1 MRKRYTARTLAS
13 EIVMLAVCIVFFIPI
28 YYLFVST
35 FKTKKE
41 IVEAP
46 LALPGSLNLSN
57 YLRALELMDFS
68 RHFVNSLLITSVSV
82 VLIVVLGSMAAYAIA
97 RRPNRFTRFLRL
109 YFLVGFMVPLQ
120 TTMLPLFLIMKHLGM
135 INTYQGLILLHS
147 NGAVFALFLYTGFI
161 RAMPRD
167 LEEAAFVD
175 GAGVL
180 RTFWRI
186 VFPLLRPVTATLV
199 IFNTI
204 WIWNDFLLSF
214 LFLYSND
221 KSTLIMQVYNGV
233 GLWWTDWSIMMP
245 VLVLAVTPMI
255 IFYLFMQRHIVAGLA
270 AGSLRG

>member
-1 MRKRYTARTLAS
+1 MRKKYTLATLFT
-13 EIVMLAVCIVFFIPI
+13 ECIMLGLCIIFFIPI

-46 LALPGSLNLSN
+46 LALPTSLNLSN
-57 YLRALELMDFS
+57 YIRALELMDFS
-68 RHFVNSLLITSVSV
+68 RHFFNSLLITSVSV
-82 VLIVVLGSMAAYAIA
+82 VLIVVLGSMAAYVIA
-97 RRPNRFTRFLRL
+97 RRPNRFTRFLRW

-120 TTMLPLFLIMKHLGM
+120 TTMLPLFLIMKHLSL

-180 RTFWRI
+180 RTFWQI
-186 VFPLLRPVTATLV
+186 VFPLLRPVTATLI
-199 IFNTI
+199 IFNAI
-204 WIWNDFLLSF
+204 WIWNDFILSF

-245 VLVLAVTPMI
+245 VLVLAVSPVI
-255 IFYLFMQRHIVAGLA
+255 VFYIFMQRHIVAGLT